1 MNKLIKIEDTN
12 KLDPKI
18 KKEHKSI
25 VLVGGCFDLLH
36 YGHISFLKKAKSY
49 GNFLIIALESD
60 ESVRRMKGKNRP
72 IHTQKQRKIML
83 ESLIFVNKV
92 ITLPPMLSDEQY
104 YELVRKIKPNIIAA
118 TEGDPILD
126 KKRLQAKEV
135 NAQII
140 IIAKVHSP
148 SSSQLAKLL
157 DFD

>member
-1 MNKLIKIEDTN
+1 MIK
-12 KLDPKI
+12 
-18 KKEHKSI
+18 KSI

-36 YGHISFLKKAKSY
+36 FGHISFLKRAKSY
-49 GNFLIIALESD
+49 GNFLIVALESD

-72 IHTQKQRKIML
+72 IHTQDQRKVML

-92 ITLPPMLSDEQY
+92 ITLPPMLSDERY
-104 YELVRKIKPNIIAA
+104 YEFVRKIKPDVIAV
-118 TEGDPILD
+118 TEGDPILN
-126 KKRLQAKEV
+126 KKKQQAKEV

-140 IIAKVHSP
+140 IVAKIHSP